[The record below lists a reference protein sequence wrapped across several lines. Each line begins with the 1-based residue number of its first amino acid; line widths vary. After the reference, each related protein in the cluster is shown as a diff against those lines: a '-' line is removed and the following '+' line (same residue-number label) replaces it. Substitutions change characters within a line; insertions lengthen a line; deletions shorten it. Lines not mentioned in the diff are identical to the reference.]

1 MAKKM
6 RKLEKRMHIFC
17 EGSKTE
23 PMYLQGYIDEFAQ
36 DKAKLINI
44 PDIKYNTPI
53 ALVRAAIRHKESEDT
68 TDDDEFWVI
77 YDRESVIKYS
87 HDLHHEAWVLAAD
100 NKINIALSNVCFE
113 LWILQ
118 HFAFKN
124 TPYSCF
130 DDLKKNSSL
139 KKDLLTVGVKNYD
152 KADISLYKK
161 IRAGI
166 PNARLRAKAL
176 NKQSYNSAPANTN
189 KPFQLACYTNV
200 NELLD
205 AIDLFTP

>member
-1 MAKKM
+1 MAKKN

-23 PMYLQGYIDEFAQ
+23 PMYLQGYIDEFASN
-36 DKAKLINI
+36 KAKLINI

-53 ALVRAAIRHKESEDT
+53 ALVRAAIRHKESEYT
-68 TDDDEFWVI
+68 TDDDEIWVI
-77 YDRESVIKYS
+77 YDRESVAKYS
-87 HDLHHEAWVLAAD
+87 HALHHEAWTLAVD
-100 NKINIALSNVCFE
+100 NNIKVSLSNVCFE

-139 KKDLLTVGVKNYD
+139 KKDLLSVGIKNYD
-152 KADISLYKK
+152 KADVNLYKQ
-161 IRAGI
+161 IRGGI

-176 NKQSYNSAPANTN
+176 NKQSFNAAPSNID